1 MEKRGQATIF
11 IIVGIVVLAVIGGL
25 FAVRA
30 GYFDVYLNSNRNKVI
45 VSQET
50 VPVQQYLES
59 CLADNLI
66 LGLDYLSTQGGY
78 LEIDSNND
86 INGFSNMLETYPS
99 YRTMYW
105 YYEDSQGNQIIKMP
119 TKEEVEEQLN
129 R

>member
-30 GYFDVYLNSNRNKVI
+30 GYFDVYLNSNRNKVT
-45 VSQET
+45 VSQEI

-59 CLADNLI
+59 CLDDNLI

-78 LEIDSNND
+78 LEI
-86 INGFSNMLETYPS
+86 
-99 YRTMYW
+99 
-105 YYEDSQGNQIIKMP
+105 
-119 TKEEVEEQLN
+119 EEQLN
-129 R
+129 RFVELGFKECLSDLSQFEEQGYSISYKDLIKSDIKIQNNYID